1 MKIPRNVKHI
11 SSRTRC
17 RAESPSSPLSLSPQ
31 SLLSPLS
38 LCLSHSPSLPST
50 HAHPRCSASTCNL
63 ELHFPF
69 PLSPISPSHNPHSLS
84 PLSVSHMHTCACT
97 PRTRFPFELSW
108 QLSPPLSSP
117 PPPLSLSFF
126 LLSAIQIKNT
136 LYCLDRDETCAALQR
151 ALRHHLTV
159 ADDVD
164 FNRWLESKTHW
175 MDLKFH
181 YVVFIHLKVSKSVS

>member
-108 QLSPPLSSP
+108 QLSPPSPLHLRLSLFLSSSSP
-117 PPPLSLSFF
+117 QFKS
-126 LLSAIQIKNT
+126 
-136 LYCLDRDETCAALQR
+136 R
-151 ALRHHLTV
+151 
-159 ADDVD
+159 
-164 FNRWLESKTHW
+164 THFIVSTG
-175 MDLKFH
+175 MKPVQPCKEH
-181 YVVFIHLKVSKSVS
+181 YVIIWQSLMMLTLTDGWKAKHIEWIWNSTMLFLFT